1 MKQLLSTME
10 KGVTILQD
18 SLGNTI
24 HLRPEIFTDQPE
36 LQLSSEQ
43 VIQRPALLIETTE
56 GSFIRRHY
64 IRSVQWE
71 GLVLISV
78 ELRGTIWEAF
88 DLSYNPSSEIV
99 NELLK
104 KGKQLI

>member
-1 MKQLLSTME
+1 MILSTME

-36 LQLSSEQ
+36 LFSSSEQ
-43 VIQRPALLIETTE
+43 VIQRPALLIETRE

-64 IRSVQWE
+64 LRSVQWE
-71 GLVLISV
+71 ELVLISV
-78 ELRGTIWEAF
+78 ELRGNFWEAF
-88 DLSYNPSSEIV
+88 DLTFNPSSDIV
-99 NELLK
+99 NDLLK
-104 KGKQLI
+104 NGKQLI